1 MHSIAMRRTK
11 DMLVNGRPLVVLPKK
26 TVQIVKVALDKEDR
40 VKYDRRVL
48 APSGPCSVQ
57 RGAKKAHNVEATKFR
72 SARPAYAERLH
83 LPC

>member
-26 TVQIVKVALDKEDR
+26 TVQIVKVALDKDDR

-48 APSGPCSVQ
+48 ASCGPCLVWALLSPTWH
-57 RGAKKAHNVEATKFR
+57 KKG
-72 SARPAYAERLH
+72 P
-83 LPC
+83 